1 MEFIFLKYSFRKS
14 KTRVHNEF
22 AFNSIENYIP
32 ARTAPIIDFNTMD
45 RRNFFS
51 LTATG
56 LLGTAFANK
65 IFSSDQDS
73 VPKTKRY
80 QNGRSPWPICLDT
93 ATIRPASL
101 KEKVAIASEAGFD
114 AIEPWDGE
122 LEEFENNG
130 GDLKELGKEIKDR
143 GLFVPSVI
151 GLWNALPPT
160 RQKWEASLKDT
171 RRRMRMASDI
181 GAEHIQTIPN
191 TVGEDYDL
199 GWVADRYRDIIEIGI
214 EDYDIKPAIVFV
226 KFFPLKTMGEAA
238 AVAINANH
246 PEARIIPDTYHM
258 YISQGGFKGLS
269 MLDGDAIAIFQ
280 FADAPRFPD
289 VDQLE
294 DEHRV
299 YPGDGILPLPE
310 VLSDL
315 HETGYRGCVSLEL
328 YNPDYWEQD
337 LNQVAETGL
346 QKTLEVIEE
355 AGV

>member
-1 MEFIFLKYSFRKS
+1 
-14 KTRVHNEF
+14 
-22 AFNSIENYIP
+22 
-32 ARTAPIIDFNTMD
+32 MD
-45 RRNFFS
+45 RKTFFS
-51 LTATG
+51 LATSG
-56 LLGTAFANK
+56 ILGTTIGKTFTSNR
-65 IFSSDQDS
+65 DS
-73 VPKTKRY
+73 NPQNKRY
-80 QNGRSPWPICLDT
+80 QEDKSPWPICLDT

-101 KEKVAIASEAGFD
+101 KEKVAIAAEAGYD

-130 GDLKELGKEIKDR
+130 GNLKELGKEIKDR

-160 RQKWEASLKDT
+160 QEEWEASLEDT

-191 TVGEDYDL
+191 TVGENYDL
-199 GWVADRYRDIIEIGI
+199 SWVADRYRDIIEIGI
-214 EDYDIKPAIVFV
+214 NDYDIKPALVFV
-226 KFFPLKTMGEAA
+226 KFFPLKTLGEAA
-238 AVAINANH
+238 AAALNANH

-258 YISQGGFKGLS
+258 YISQGGFEGLT

-280 FADAPRFPD
+280 FADAPRNPE

-294 DEHRV
+294 DKHRV
-299 YPGDGILPLPE
+299 YPGDGILPLPDI
-310 VLSDL
+310 LSDL
-315 HETGYRGCVSLEL
+315 HDTGYSGCVSLEL
-328 YNPDYWEQD
+328 YNPDYWKQD
-337 LNQVAETGL
+337 LQQVAETGL